1 LGFNMQQMMKQA
13 KMMQKKM
20 AEIQE
25 ELKNMEFEASA
36 GGGAVRAKAN
46 GEQEILEI
54 KLDTD
59 MIEADDLDMVEDMVM
74 VAVND
79 ALKQSKDEAKNR
91 MSGLTGGMNIPGI
104 F

>member
-20 AEIQE
+20 LEVQE

-36 GGGAVRAKAN
+36 GGGAVRVKVN
-46 GEQEILEI
+46 GDQEVLQI
-54 KLDTD
+54 KLDAG
-59 MIEADDLDMVEDMVM
+59 MIDEGDLDMVEDMVM

-91 MSGLTGGMNIPGI
+91 MAGLTGGMSIPGL